1 MTINNG
7 AEMSKNLNLA
17 YIEGQRCAH
26 DGLCI
31 TAGKYDYVAMRKIFD
46 MNIVAREADFCVGL
60 DRDESFEAWQDG
72 FFDELDRLD
81 HLSMGLFQCGR
92 PI

>member
-1 MTINNG
+1 
-7 AEMSKNLNLA
+7 
-17 YIEGQRCAH
+17 
-26 DGLCI
+26 
-31 TAGKYDYVAMRKIFD
+31 
-46 MNIVAREADFCVGL
+46 GL
-60 DRDESFEAWQDG
+60 DREESFEAWQDG